1 MIVREDIAQHRL
13 PTHPGP
19 SILDEAK
26 TMKGGF
32 GTDTVL
38 GQACSWDRSFK
49 ILGTGPLLGQAVQNS
64 WGKPALGAGPSKF
77 LGQARSL
84 QPMKTMM
91 ALLALKT
98 MGIEDYAGFEF
109 EF

>member
-1 MIVREDIAQHRL
+1 
-13 PTHPGP
+13 
-19 SILDEAK
+19 
-26 TMKGGF
+26 MKGGF

-38 GQACSWDRSFK
+38 GQACSWDWSFK

-98 MGIEDYAGFEF
+98 MGIEVYAGFEV